1 MNKANVIVVAAGE
14 GQRFG
19 FTKQTAVL
27 KGKTVLEWCLEAF
40 EQSRSISRVILVLRR
55 DMRGDFFKTQF
66 SKISDVVV
74 GGEKRQ
80 DSVTAGFQKIEPGGA
95 EIVLVHD
102 GVRPLVGEDLII
114 RVIEAAKKFGAAVPA
129 IPIRDTIKRSDGRWI
144 LRTEDRSML
153 YRTQTP
159 QGFQFEILEK
169 ALRTAR
175 EQSLDGTDEASLVEN
190 MGIQVSLVPGDPENI
205 KITTPLD
212 LKIIEALLEN

>member
-1 MNKANVIVVAAGE
+1 VIVVAAGE
-14 GQRFG
+14 GKRFG
-19 FTKQTAVL
+19 STKQTAAL

-40 EQSRSISRVILVLRR
+40 EQSRSINQVILVLRR

-66 SKISDVVV
+66 SKISDIVV
-74 GGEKRQ
+74 GGKKRQ

-114 RVIEAAKKFGAAVPA
+114 RVIEAAEKFGAAVPA
-129 IPIRDTIKRSDGRWI
+129 IPIKDTVKRSDGRWI
-144 LRTEDRSML
+144 LQTEDRSML

-169 ALRTAR
+169 ALRTAK
-175 EQSLDGTDEASLVEN
+175 EQNLDGTDESSLVEN

-212 LKIIEALLEN
+212 LKIMEALLEN

>member
-19 FTKQTAVL
+19 STKQTAAL
-27 KGKTVLEWCLEAF
+27 KGKIVLEWCLEAF
-40 EQSRSISRVILVLRR
+40 EQSRSINQVILVLRR

-66 SKISDVVV
+66 SKISDIVV

-102 GVRPLVGEDLII
+102 GARPLIGEDLII
-114 RVIEAAKKFGAAVPA
+114 RVIEAAEKFGAAVPA
-129 IPIRDTIKRSDGRWI
+129 IPIRDTVKRSDGRWI
-144 LRTEDRSML
+144 LQTEDRSML

-169 ALRTAR
+169 ALRTAK
-175 EQSLDGTDEASLVEN
+175 EQNLDGTDESSLVEN

>member
-27 KGKTVLEWCLEAF
+27 KGKTVLAWCLEAF
-40 EQSRSISRVILVLRR
+40 EQSRSISRVILVLRK

-74 GGEKRQ
+74 GGGKRQ
-80 DSVTAGFQKIEPGGA
+80 DSVTAGFQKIEPGG
-95 EIVLVHD
+95 EGIVLVHD

-114 RVIEAAKKFGAAVPA
+114 RVIEAAEKFGAAVPA
-129 IPIRDTIKRSDGRWI
+129 IPIRDTVKRSDGRWI

-159 QGFQFEILEK
+159 QGFQFEILEE
-169 ALRTAR
+169 ALRTAK
-175 EQSLDGTDEASLVEN
+175 EQSLNGTDEASLVEN
-190 MGIQVSLVPGDPENI
+190 MGIQVSLVPGDPKNI